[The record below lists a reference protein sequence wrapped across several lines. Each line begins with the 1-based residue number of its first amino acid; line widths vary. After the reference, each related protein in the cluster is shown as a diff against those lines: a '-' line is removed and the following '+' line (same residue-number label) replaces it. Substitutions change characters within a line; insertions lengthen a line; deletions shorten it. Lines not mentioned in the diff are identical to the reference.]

1 MGWSRERGEEA
12 VSRSGQSTVSGAG
25 VRQRWPWAR
34 VGAHGRVQ
42 GVPVQSRRGEKVAA
56 VSARYGVIRSAW

>member
-1 MGWSRERGEEA
+1 MSRN
-12 VSRSGQSTVSGAG
+12 GQSTVSVAG

-42 GVPVQSRRGEKVAA
+42 GVPVQSRCGEKVAA
-56 VSARYGVIRSAW
+56 VGARYGVIRSAW